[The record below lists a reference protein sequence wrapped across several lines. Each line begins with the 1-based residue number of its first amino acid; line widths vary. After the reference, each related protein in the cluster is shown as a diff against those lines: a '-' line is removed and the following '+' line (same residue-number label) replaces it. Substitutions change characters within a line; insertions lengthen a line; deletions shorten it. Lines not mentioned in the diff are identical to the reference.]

1 MSSATEHTGFSI
13 SDPQSGEVMRVRSDS
28 VLLFCV
34 IALMVFGCLAVYSS
48 IAYFAENRGAT
59 AGSFLFKHGFKL
71 SLAFITMFV
80 AAKVNYHFVAAW
92 SRSVLIVSL
101 VLLVW
106 VTLNGVEVHGA
117 RRSLSV
123 AGIAFQP
130 SSVAMVALL
139 MHLCHLMYEK
149 RGYIEDLNRALLP
162 ALFWIGLTA
171 LLVGLE
177 DFSSAALIL
186 VLSFIM
192 MFVGRMSLKH
202 LGLLLLLGGLL
213 GGFLVSQTPE
223 RQSRLTNYVSQVLNI
238 QSTQLVG
245 TPGGYQAQQAHI
257 AIAQGGLFGVGVGK
271 STQRDF
277 LPAPYNDFIFAII
290 AEEYGLVG
298 ALALLLIF
306 VVILIRGVIFIANRA
321 RDALG
326 TYMAMACTLTIVL
339 YGLVNAAVA
348 TGLFPVTGLPMP
360 FISYGGTSML
370 MAGFMIGV
378 LMNIS
383 KYRLEEPDEA
393 HA

>member
-1 MSSATEHTGFSI
+1 MNTATEFTG
-13 SDPQSGEVMRVRSDS
+13 SGSTTPDTEDVVVRSDG

-48 IAYFAENRGAT
+48 IAYFAENRGDT
-59 AGSFLFKHGFKL
+59 AGAFLFKHGFKL

-80 AAKVNYHFVAAW
+80 AAKVNYHLVARW
-92 SRSVLIVSL
+92 SKAVLVVSW
-101 VLLVW
+101 VLLFW
-106 VTLNGVEVHGA
+106 VTLYGAEVHGA
-117 RRSLSV
+117 KRSLSL
-123 AGIAFQP
+123 AGVAFQP

-139 MHLCHLMYEK
+139 MYLSQMMFEK
-149 RGYIEDLNRALLP
+149 RRYIEDLNRAFLP
-162 ALFWIGLTA
+162 ALFWIGGTA

-186 VLSFIM
+186 GLSLIM

-202 LGLLLLLGGLL
+202 LGLLILTGGLI
-213 GGFLVSQTPE
+213 GGFLISQTQE
-223 RQSRLTNYVSQVLNI
+223 RQSRLNNYVDQVLNI
-238 QSTQLVG
+238 QSGQLVG
-245 TPGGYQAQQAHI
+245 TAGGYQAQQAHI

-290 AEEYGLVG
+290 TEEYGLLG
-298 ALALLLIF
+298 ALLLLLVY

-321 RDALG
+321 RDDLG
-326 TYMAMACTLTIVL
+326 AYMAMACTLSIVL

-370 MAGFMIGV
+370 TAGFMIGV

-383 KYRLEEPDEA
+383 KQRREEPEDA
-393 HA
+393 